1 LGPKRTDVSKE
12 SAVQVKAAIYARFS
26 TEKQSEASIED
37 QFRVCE
43 RIAER
48 EGFNVVARFSDAAI
62 SGGTSAR
69 SGYQAHNGNERVGE
83 NQGGWPAPS
92 TVTSNAAA
100 AFSTIP
106 GISESLSG
114 AGRSGLAARRIAPN
128 DG

>member
-1 LGPKRTDVSKE
+1 MLGGSIKRGCRGRSNGIRLPPSIKLGPKRTDVSKE

-69 SGYQAHNGNERVGE
+69 IGYQ
-83 NQGGWPAPS
+83 
-92 TVTSNAAA
+92 
-100 AFSTIP
+100 
-106 GISESLSG
+106 SL
-114 AGRSGLAARRIAPN
+114 LKAARRR
-128 DG
+128 